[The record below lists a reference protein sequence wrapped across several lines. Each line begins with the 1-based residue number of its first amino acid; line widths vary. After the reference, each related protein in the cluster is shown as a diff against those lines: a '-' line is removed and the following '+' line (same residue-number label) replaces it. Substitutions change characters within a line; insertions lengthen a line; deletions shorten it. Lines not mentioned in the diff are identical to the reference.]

1 MCYTMEVLHM
11 KSIIKIALCATGA
24 YFAYY
29 GICAL
34 AAKCKVANN
43 KAVDPDSDITYET
56 EYKKI
61 VQDPSLVFT
70 GWKKKDKNNEK
81 PADKT
86 DSGDSAV

>member
-11 KSIIKIALCATGA
+11 KSILKIALCATGA

-29 GICAL
+29 GVCAI

-43 KAVDPDSDITYET
+43 KSVDPDSDITYEK
-56 EYKKI
+56 EYERICK
-61 VQDPSLVFT
+61 DPSLVFT
-70 GWKKKDKNNEK
+70 GWKKKDKDNKKTTDE
-81 PADKT
+81 T